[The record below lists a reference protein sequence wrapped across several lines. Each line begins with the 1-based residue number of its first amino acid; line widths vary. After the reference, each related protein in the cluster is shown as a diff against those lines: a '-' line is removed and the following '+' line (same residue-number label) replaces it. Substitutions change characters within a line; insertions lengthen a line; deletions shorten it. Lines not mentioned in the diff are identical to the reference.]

1 MEHTN
6 FCWHNP
12 VDKISFQ
19 WESVDVFAFGANWIY
34 ASLVLFVHVQ
44 SGNRIPFFLGVF
56 TKLQI
61 NRFTQIVLAFS
72 INCPKNIGTKIK

>member
-1 MEHTN
+1 MEHTK

-19 WESVDVFAFGANWIY
+19 WESVDVFVFHANWVH

-56 TKLQI
+56 TKLHI
-61 NRFTQIVLAFS
+61 NRSTQVVLAFS
-72 INCPKNIGTKIK
+72 INCQKNISTKIK